1 MAVAGLHHVICG
13 AGDPTLVFVHGLACS
28 HQDWEAQVQAL
39 SSRHRCVN
47 IDLPG
52 HGASPAKGP
61 LGIARFGELVAV
73 LAREQCASPC
83 VLVGHSM
90 GCRVVLEAARLL
102 GDAVAGLVLVDGAR
116 RGIGAEPQVRA
127 DAEARIRAAGFGGF
141 ISGLFSAM
149 FTDASDAEVRE
160 RIIERALKLDP
171 QAGVNLVVDMVGWD
185 AGEMEDALDHVQ
197 VPLLV
202 IQSTN
207 INGKPLRPGQRT
219 PWTNLVSERVPGA
232 VVEVISGVG
241 HFSMLEAPEQV
252 TTLMARFL
260 DSISPAGTSQA

>member
-1 MAVAGLHHVICG
+1 
-13 AGDPTLVFVHGLACS
+13 
-28 HQDWEAQVQAL
+28 
-39 SSRHRCVN
+39 
-47 IDLPG
+47 
-52 HGASPAKGP
+52 
-61 LGIARFGELVAV
+61 
-73 LAREQCASPC
+73 
-83 VLVGHSM
+83 
-90 GCRVVLEAARLL
+90 
-102 GDAVAGLVLVDGAR
+102 
-116 RGIGAEPQVRA
+116 
-127 DAEARIRAAGFGGF
+127 
-141 ISGLFSAM
+141 M